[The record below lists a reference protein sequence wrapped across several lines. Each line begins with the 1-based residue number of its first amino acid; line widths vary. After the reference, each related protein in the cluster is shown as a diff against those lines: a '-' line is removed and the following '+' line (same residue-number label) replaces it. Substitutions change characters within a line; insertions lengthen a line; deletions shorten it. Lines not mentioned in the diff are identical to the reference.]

1 MNKILTFILPW
12 IENKQINKT
21 LKNQMSTMSDINT
34 TFDQYKD
41 EEDIYIENKE
51 AILEEYNRTIDIKD
65 KLEDKAKANIV
76 AFTVSI
82 SLILGLSALISSIY
96 GDIDYKYVHY
106 IIFTITIVGMVFMII
121 ASLLSINML
130 NNENIVYMPN
140 LLEFNK
146 SEIELYKIYMKSVDL
161 NKKQNLIRN
170 NMIFTSYECIRNS
183 IFCFFIVF
191 IISILPYR
199 EPNYIKINYE
209 YDNTKIAY
217 SVQAIGIN
225 DSNVIP
231 MKKEINEFISL
242 NINIFK
248 ENKEYTLID
257 RENNLLIKAYW
268 NGEWIIVNDYE
279 KIDN

>member
-1 MNKILTFILPW
+1 M
-12 IENKQINKT
+12 
-21 LKNQMSTMSDINT
+21 
-34 TFDQYKD
+34 
-41 EEDIYIENKE
+41 
-51 AILEEYNRTIDIKD
+51 DIKN

-106 IIFTITIVGMVFMII
+106 VIFTITIVGMVFMIV
-121 ASLLSINML
+121 ASLLSIDML

-146 SEIELYKIYMKSVDL
+146 SEIELYKIYMKSIDL

-191 IISILPYR
+191 IISILPYK
-199 EPNYIKINYE
+199 EPNYIKIDYE

-217 SVQAIGIN
+217 SVQAISTNDIN
-225 DSNVIP
+225 E
-231 MKKEINEFISL
+231 MKNEINEFIFL
-242 NINIFK
+242 NINMFR
-248 ENKEYTLID
+248 ENREYKLID
-257 RENNLLIKAYW
+257 RENNLFIKAYW
-268 NGEWIIVNDYE
+268 NGQWVIVNEYG